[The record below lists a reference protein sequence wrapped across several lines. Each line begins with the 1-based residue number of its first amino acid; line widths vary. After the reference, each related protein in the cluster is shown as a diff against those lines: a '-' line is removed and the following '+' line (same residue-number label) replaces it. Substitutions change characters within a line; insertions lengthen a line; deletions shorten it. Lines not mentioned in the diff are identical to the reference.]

1 MLVSFDRNSMK
12 LPDCWFDLKLVAG
25 LTHYSYSIIE
35 NNKKRCQTITEDRTV
50 KYHMKLLEWNFASSY
65 HLILKISTD
74 ESKMIWF
81 IIRLLLE

>member
-12 LPDCWFDLKLVAG
+12 LPECWFDLKLVAG

-50 KYHMKLLEWNFASSY
+50 KYHK
-65 HLILKISTD
+65 K
-74 ESKMIWF
+74 
-81 IIRLLLE
+81 